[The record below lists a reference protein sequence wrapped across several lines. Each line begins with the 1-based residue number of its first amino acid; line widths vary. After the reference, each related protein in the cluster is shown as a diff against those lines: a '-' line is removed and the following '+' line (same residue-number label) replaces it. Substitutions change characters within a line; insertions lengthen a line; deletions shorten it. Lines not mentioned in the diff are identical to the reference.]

1 MLCRTVFP
9 FVFLFILQDEL
20 SHAFLPSSTVA
31 IKHHHQH
38 CPSADRSFFQAKMS
52 NHNEEALSRARND
65 ARTDIRNLLTQRSI
79 QSFLFL
85 CTSVRDPHSVKW
97 IEDFLDAHNQLDFHG
112 TGAAYLEAF
121 GGTWDAPLLA
131 MMAKPKDVVV
141 VSAKRTGKGHRGWSK
156 NNPYLED
163 RYVEFNIDIDPV
175 SLTSRILSVRE
186 QIANEWV
193 ADLDV
198 LEEANASILDSYFKL
213 AKEARSKI
221 ESADNR
227 LPVSP
232 NVSALAFER
241 TAVNILENTINFQSG
256 STASSPFRK
265 GNFDL
270 LYNLCTQAGIHRVLR
285 DYRDVRGSGSENEAN
300 AISFAWLRE
309 FYNSRVEEYFDGN
322 QRYGRADDFIEQL
335 LLSSPSVVYTDDG
348 KVGLADPM
356 GLAEAIISKR
366 REVVDEWKVLMSNVP
381 QDHADGIRKN
391 LLTKQMEA
399 WGSGPS
405 LGEGFQ

>member
-1 MLCRTVFP
+1 MT
-9 FVFLFILQDEL
+9 
-20 SHAFLPSSTVA
+20 
-31 IKHHHQH
+31 HH
-38 CPSADRSFFQAKMS
+38 PVDTMPTISIRSFTMNLQAKMS
-52 NHNEEALSRARND
+52 DRDEEASSQARND
-65 ARTDIRNLLTQRSI
+65 ARTDVRNLLTQRSI

-112 TGAAYLEAF
+112 TGAAYLDAF

-131 MMAKPKDVVV
+131 MMEKPKDVVV
-141 VSAKRTGKGHRGWSK
+141 VSAKRSGKGHKGWSK

-186 QIANEWV
+186 QIAKEWV
-193 ADLDV
+193 MDLDV
-198 LEEANASILDSYFKL
+198 LAQANDAILQSYFKL
-213 AKEARSKI
+213 AKKDRSNSISASDPQSDSKI
-221 ESADNR
+221 PD
-227 LPVSP
+227 V
-232 NVSALAFER
+232 AFER
-241 TAVNILENTINFQSG
+241 TAVNILENNINFQSG
-256 STASSPFRK
+256 ATASSPFRK

-270 LYNLCTQAGIHRVLR
+270 LYNLCTQASIHRLLR
-285 DYRDVRGSGSENEAN
+285 EYREVDGTGNDKEADE
-300 AISFAWLRE
+300 ISFAWLRD
-309 FYNSRVEEYFDGN
+309 FYTSRVEEYFDGN

-335 LLSSPSVVYTDDG
+335 LLSSPSVIYTDDG

-366 REVVDEWKVLMSNVP
+366 REVVDEWKTIMANVP
-381 QDHADGIRKN
+381 KDHADGIRRN
-391 LLTKQMEA
+391 LLNKQMEA

>member
-1 MLCRTVFP
+1 MLCQTVFR
-9 FVFLFILQDEL
+9 FALLLLLQAEC
-20 SHAFLPSSTVA
+20 SHAFLPLPTLTT
-31 IKHHHQH
+31 KQHH
-38 CPSADRSFFQAKMS
+38 PSAEGSSLQAKLS
-52 NHNEEALSRARND
+52 DRDEEALSRARND

-97 IEDFLDAHNQLDFHG
+97 IEEFLDAHNQLNFHG

-131 MMAKPKDVVV
+131 MMEKPKDVVV
-141 VSAKRTGKGHRGWSK
+141 VSAKRSGKGHKGWSK

-198 LEEANASILDSYFKL
+198 LAEANDSILDSYFKL
-213 AKEARSKI
+213 AKEERSKR
-221 ESADNR
+221 ESTDQETD
-227 LPVSP
+227 SP
-232 NVSALAFER
+232 KVSAIAFER
-241 TAVNILENTINFQSG
+241 TAVNILENNINFQSG

-270 LYNLCTQAGIHRVLR
+270 LYNLCTQASIHRLLR
-285 DYRDVRGSGSENEAN
+285 EYREDGGSGSGQEAN

-309 FYNSRVEEYFDGN
+309 FYISRVEEYFDGN
-322 QRYGRADDFIEQL
+322 QRYGRADDFIEQV
-335 LLSSPSVVYTDDG
+335 LLSSPSVVYTDSG
-348 KVGLADPM
+348 KTGLADPM

-366 REVVDEWKVLMSNVP
+366 REVVDEWKVLMTNVP
-381 QDHADGIRKN
+381 QDHADGIRRN
-391 LLTKQMEA
+391 LLNKQMEA